1 MKHGRLGSKSEGADY
16 YLQTKK
22 GDFVLEYK
30 ERDLWEPD
38 YHLEFC
44 SRRIVEVS
52 GKIITD
58 TPTEDGPQ
66 PLNPKPYLRYSLYI
80 KFSKNIKS
88 ERFIRRHP
96 NL

>member
-1 MKHGRLGSKSEGADY
+1 M
-16 YLQTKK
+16 
-22 GDFVLEYK
+22 LEYK

-44 SRRIVEVS
+44 SRRMVEVS

-58 TPTEDGPQ
+58 APTEDGPQ

-80 KFSKNIKS
+80 KFSKNKKS
-88 ERFIRRHP
+88 ED
-96 NL
+96 L

>member
-1 MKHGRLGSKSEGADY
+1 M
-16 YLQTKK
+16 
-22 GDFVLEYK
+22 LEYK

-44 SRRIVEVS
+44 CRRMVKVS

-66 PLNPKPYLRYSLYI
+66 PLNPKPYLRYSLYKI
-80 KFSKNIKS
+80 FGNKKS
-88 ERFIRRHP
+88 EKETSQVITKNFLSSGTEKKGTVLFLWR
-96 NL
+96 